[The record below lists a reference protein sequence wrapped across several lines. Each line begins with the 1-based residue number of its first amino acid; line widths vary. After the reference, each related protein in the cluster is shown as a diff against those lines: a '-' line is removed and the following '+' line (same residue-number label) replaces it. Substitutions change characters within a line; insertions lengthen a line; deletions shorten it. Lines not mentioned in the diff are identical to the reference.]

1 MVLDIFII
9 LTYFVVIFTLGIV
22 KRDDKKTTAHEYF
35 LKSNTLRWPAI
46 AFSTIS
52 TNIHA
57 GHFIGMA
64 GSAYLYGLVQ
74 ANFEINAILGI
85 LIAAFVFIP
94 IYLAANVT
102 TISQFFEQRLG
113 LKVAFTYSILMILL
127 YGFLYLG
134 TALFWGAYA
143 INAIFEEEIRFIHH
157 DPMIRIF
164 IIAIMLG
171 AFSAVYTYLGGMGAV
186 VRTDIAQFVL
196 MVMGGVILVAI
207 VISELGGWAMLYEKT
222 PNLMHLHMPS
232 DHPKLPWP
240 ALLGMMLLN
249 LNYWGC
255 NQIILQRA
263 LAAKNIYHA
272 QVGLIVGGFLKY
284 LMVLIIIIP
293 GIALVGILSNQPLS
307 DPDLAYPTLII
318 DLLPKGLKGIILC
331 SLFASLMSS
340 VDSIFHSVSTLWSV
354 DIYKKYIN
362 PGATD
367 SEMVSMGR
375 KGILGA
381 LCTGL
386 LFAYVVIYVKF
397 ENPTF
402 ALTHWFN
409 EASYYIKNGF
419 VFLIVCAVFLISAS
433 KKLVLHTLIGSVGLT
448 ILLKWLAPD
457 MNYLNR
463 STLIIVAAIL
473 VVAIPTIIQ
482 NGWPQGWGKL
492 LNISTKKVGVFGWL
506 LLGSLVLC
514 HVVFH

>member
-1 MVLDIFII
+1 MVLDIVII
-9 LTYFVVIFTLGIV
+9 LTYFIVIFTLGIV

-94 IYLAANVT
+94 LYLAASVT

-113 LKVAFTYSILMILL
+113 SKVAFTYSILMILL

-134 TALFWGAYA
+134 STLFWGAYA
-143 INAIFEEEIRFIHH
+143 INAIFAENIRFIHH
-157 DPMIRIF
+157 VPMTRIF
-164 IIAIMLG
+164 ILTILLG
-171 AFSAVYTYLGGMGAV
+171 VFSATYTYLGGMGAV
-186 VRTDIAQFVL
+186 VRTDMAQFAL
-196 MVMGGVILVAI
+196 MVIGGMILVT
-207 VISELGGWAMLYEKT
+207 VTMKELGGWTMLYEKT

-240 ALLGMMLLN
+240 ALFGMMLLN

-263 LAAKNIYHA
+263 LAAKNLYHA

-284 LMVLIIIIP
+284 LMAFIIIIP
-293 GIALVGILSNQPLS
+293 GIELVGILSNHPLS

-318 DLLPKGLKGIILC
+318 ELIPNGLKGIILC
-331 SLFASLMSS
+331 VLFASLMSS

-354 DIYKKYIN
+354 DIYKKYIK
-362 PGATD
+362 PEATD

-386 LFAYVVIYVKF
+386 FFAYVVTYVKF
-397 ENPTF
+397 EDPNF

-419 VFLIVCAVFLISAS
+419 VFLIVCAVFLTRAS
-433 KKLVLHTLIGSVGLT
+433 KKLVFHTLIGSVGLT

-463 STLIIVAAIL
+463 STLIIISVIL
-473 VVAIPTIIQ
+473 VVTIPTIVK
-482 NGWPQGWGKL
+482 NGSPQGWGKL
-492 LNISTKKVGVFGWL
+492 LNVSTKKVGWFGGL

>member
-9 LTYFVVIFTLGIV
+9 LTYFVVIFTLGIL

-57 GHFIGMA
+57 GHFIGMT

-74 ANFEINAILGI
+74 ANFEINAIFGI
-85 LIAAFVFIP
+85 LVTAFVFIP

-113 LKVAFTYSILMILL
+113 SKVASTYSVLMILL

-143 INAIFEEEIRFIHH
+143 VNAIFGEEIRFIHH
-157 DPMIRIF
+157 DPMARIF
-164 IIAIMLG
+164 IVAIILG
-171 AFSAVYTYLGGMGAV
+171 VFSAAYTYLGGMGAI

-196 MVMGGVILVAI
+196 IVIGGAILVT
-207 VISELGGWAMLYEKT
+207 VTMKELGGWPMLYEKT
-222 PNLMHLHMPS
+222 PDLMHLHMPS
-232 DHPKLPWP
+232 DHPTLPWP

-263 LAAKNIYHA
+263 LAAKNAYHA

-284 LMVLIIIIP
+284 LMAFIIIVP
-293 GIALVGILSNQPLS
+293 GIALAGILSNQPLS
-307 DPDLAYPTLII
+307 DPDLAYPTLVL
-318 DLLPKGLKGIILC
+318 DLVPKGLKGIILC
-331 SLFASLMSS
+331 GLFASLMSS
-340 VDSIFHSVSTLWSV
+340 VDSIFHSVSTLWSM
-354 DIYKKYIN
+354 DIYKKYIK
-362 PGATD
+362 PSATD
-367 SEMVSMGR
+367 NEMVSMGR

-381 LCTGL
+381 LCAGL
-386 LFAYVVIYVKF
+386 FFAYIVAYVKF
-397 ENPTF
+397 ENPSF
-402 ALTHWFN
+402 ALIHWFN
-409 EASYYIKNGF
+409 ETSYYIKNGF
-419 VFLIVCAVFLISAS
+419 VFLIVCAVFLVSVS
-433 KKLVLHTLIGSVGLT
+433 KQLVFHVLVGSVGLT
-448 ILLKWLAPD
+448 MLLKWLVSD

-463 STLIIVAAIL
+463 SALIILTTIVII
-473 VVAIPTIIQ
+473 VIPTIMQ

-492 LNISTKKVGVFGWL
+492 LNVSTGKVGWFGGL

-514 HVVFH
+514 HMVFH

>member
-157 DPMIRIF
+157 DPMVRIF
-164 IIAIMLG
+164 VIAIMLG

-196 MVMGGVILVAI
+196 MVMGGVILVDI
-207 VISELGGWAMLYEKT
+207 VTVSYT
-222 PNLMHLHMPS
+222 HLT
-232 DHPKLPWP
+232 LPT
-240 ALLGMMLLN
+240 
-249 LNYWGC
+249 
-255 NQIILQRA
+255 
-263 LAAKNIYHA
+263 
-272 QVGLIVGGFLKY
+272 
-284 LMVLIIIIP
+284 
-293 GIALVGILSNQPLS
+293 S
-307 DPDLAYPTLII
+307 
-318 DLLPKGLKGIILC
+318 DLL
-331 SLFASLMSS
+331 
-340 VDSIFHSVSTLWSV
+340 
-354 DIYKKYIN
+354 
-362 PGATD
+362 
-367 SEMVSMGR
+367 
-375 KGILGA
+375 
-381 LCTGL
+381 
-386 LFAYVVIYVKF
+386 
-397 ENPTF
+397 
-402 ALTHWFN
+402 
-409 EASYYIKNGF
+409 
-419 VFLIVCAVFLISAS
+419 
-433 KKLVLHTLIGSVGLT
+433 
-448 ILLKWLAPD
+448 
-457 MNYLNR
+457 
-463 STLIIVAAIL
+463 
-473 VVAIPTIIQ
+473 
-482 NGWPQGWGKL
+482 
-492 LNISTKKVGVFGWL
+492 
-506 LLGSLVLC
+506 
-514 HVVFH
+514 